1 MFIQGKNDSTMKKL
15 ITLFLLPI
23 CLILSCISYAGVDG
37 FDYYSTSNWVEFDE
51 YCFSEGDNIYMFDWE
66 TSDWHIV
73 DIEDIACYSS
83 GCEIEIYDYT
93 FSSYRYIELEEDLC

>member
-1 MFIQGKNDSTMKKL
+1 MINFFKILLVFIFIFLST
-15 ITLFLLPI
+15 
-23 CLILSCISYAGVDG
+23 SSYANTEGYDW
-37 FDYYSTSNWVEFDE
+37 YLTTSWVEFDGD
-51 YCFSEGDNIYMFDWE
+51 CFIEGDNIYMYDW
-66 TSDWHIV
+66 SSSNYHIV